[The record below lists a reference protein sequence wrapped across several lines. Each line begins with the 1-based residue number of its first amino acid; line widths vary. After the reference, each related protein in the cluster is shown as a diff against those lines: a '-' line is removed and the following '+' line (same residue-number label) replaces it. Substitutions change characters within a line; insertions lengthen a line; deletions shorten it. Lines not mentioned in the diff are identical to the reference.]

1 MKINN
6 MWEMG
11 HDNWIKYGW
20 GSGLSK
26 EYSSGAKL
34 HIDFSNYNT
43 PEKILSPSEAAIDAV
58 YKIAENYPGPYT
70 LMCSGG
76 VDSQTMILS
85 WLASGVPF
93 EIMSIRYI
101 SDNIFFNE
109 HDLVALSD
117 MAKLHRLTINYQD
130 LDIVSFLENDLTQF
144 NNVSD
149 FGSPQFATHAKFSD
163 FVPSGTILYSGNVL
177 GHNYAQINSY
187 YALGGH
193 RHAINIET
201 KYKKII
207 PFFLLHT
214 PDLAYSFLNN
224 PEILDPNIFPI
235 QCPPLQKFN
244 GFEKI
249 KEYYDK
255 YFDRI
260 TVAQKLKAVN
270 YSGLIVS
277 SRVFDLLFRY
287 PHYTDGKISGGRK
300 FILKRVL

>member
-1 MKINN
+1 

-11 HDNWIKYGW
+11 HNNWIKYGW
-20 GSGLSK
+20 GSELSK
-26 EYSSGAKL
+26 KYTKGSKL
-34 HIDFSNYNT
+34 HIDFTNFNT

-58 YKIAENYPGPYT
+58 HKIAENYPAPYT

-85 WLASGVPF
+85 WLASGIPF
-93 EIMSIRYI
+93 QIMAVRYI

-109 HDLVALSD
+109 HDLRTLPDLAE
-117 MAKLHRLTINYQD
+117 LHGLTINYQD
-130 LDIVSFLENDLTQF
+130 FDLISFLENNLTQF
-144 NNVSD
+144 NNISD

-177 GHNYAQINSY
+177 SKNLAQIDY
-187 YALGGH
+187 YSLGGH
-193 RHAINIET
+193 RHAINIDSEH
-201 KYKKII
+201 KKII

-224 PEILDPNIFPI
+224 PKIQDPYIFPI
-235 QCPPLQKFN
+235 HIQPVKKFN

-260 TVAQKLKAVN
+260 TVPQKIKAVN
-270 YSGLIVS
+270 YGGFVVS

-287 PHYTDGKISGGRK
+287 PYYTSGINSGNTK
-300 FILKRVL
+300 LILKRVL